1 MERNIIFP
9 VRIRKVG
16 KTKSI
21 NIIYNMRHED
31 LFTQEFEENEECDLE
46 VKSILSGS
54 FDFIKNH
61 FIIEGKENVL
71 DQVIVNADYP

>member
-1 MERNIIFP
+1 
-9 VRIRKVG
+9 
-16 KTKSI
+16 
-21 NIIYNMRHED
+21 MRHED